1 MKPYTGVY
9 PAPATSTPTLWG
21 PDFKHFLPPVFA
33 VYFEPQ
39 ERFVLYETKVADVYH
54 VFRPYKAERSEPFYL
69 HTTGHPATHP
79 LDVYMVNAQVPCCI
93 WYQQAWLCRKNGT
106 GMSPLLPVMRLTGS
120 ICKYKKYFSVR
131 IYESPAAKIW
141 VDRYS
146 TIDRWLNRLAT
157 QISNPIPHRPISEEP
172 APPPPSTLPTFVRDL
187 LIDHAIKE
195 GSSCSI
201 TLEPL
206 TKESAVVTSCF
217 HIFDRTA
224 ITEWLMTHTTCP
236 VCKQETRV

>member
-1 MKPYTGVY
+1 MKPYVGVY
-9 PAPATSTPTLWG
+9 PSPATSSPIIWG

-39 ERFVLYETKVADVYH
+39 ECFVIYETKVADIYH
-54 VFRPYKAERSEPFYL
+54 IIRPYESDRSEPFYL
-69 HTTGHPATHP
+69 HTTGNPATHP
-79 LDVYMVNAQVPCCI
+79 LEVYMVNAQVPFCI

-106 GMSPLLPVMRLTGS
+106 GMSPLVPVMRATTS
-120 ICKYKKYFSVR
+120 ICKYRKYYSVQ

-141 VDRYS
+141 VDQYK
-146 TIDRWLNRLAT
+146 TIDHWLNRLAT
-157 QISNPIPHRPISEEP
+157 QISNPIPHRPILEEP
-172 APPPPSTLPTFVRDL
+172 ATPSTPLPTFVRDL

-224 ITEWLMTHTTCP
+224 ITEWLEVHTTCP
-236 VCKQETRV
+236 VCKQETHL